1 MSGRYGN
8 LDYAK
13 LTKLGF
19 GLGVALFAL
28 GAGGTFAGHALFGSL
43 PGWEHALLLDMEVV
57 GTALALLSPF
67 VFGIALPL
75 TE

>member
-8 LDYAK
+8 LDYPT
-13 LTKLGF
+13 LTKRSFAAGLALLA
-19 GLGVALFAL
+19 LGVFAEVVSE
-28 GAGGTFAGHALFGSL
+28 TMFGPL
-43 PGWEHALLLDMEVV
+43 PGWEQQLFTSMEFLGV
-57 GTALALLSPF
+57 LIALLSPF

>member
-1 MSGRYGN
+1 MSDRYGT
-8 LDYAK
+8 LDYAAW
-13 LTKLGF
+13 TKRGF

-28 GAGGTFAGHALFGSL
+28 GAIGGLAGPALFGSL
-43 PGWEHALLLDMEVV
+43 PGWERTLLFDMEVV

>member
-1 MSGRYGN
+1 MHGRYGK

-19 GLGVALFAL
+19 AL
-28 GAGGTFAGHALFGSL
+28 GIGLFLTGAVGETAGHAIYGTLPAWENTLFFDLEAIG
-43 PGWEHALLLDMEVV
+43 VV
-57 GTALALLSPF
+57 VALLSPF